1 MTDNQAVA
9 NQKVV
14 TFTYTIL
21 DTEGNVL
28 ERSDMP
34 ASYIHGID
42 GKMYEKAEQ
51 AMTGARAGDEVE
63 VSLNPDEG
71 FGYPDPSLIFTD
83 KLENVPP
90 EYRRVGA
97 EVEFTNEAG
106 ETAIMTVSKIENG
119 ELTVDGNHPFAGK
132 TVVFQMTVLDVRDAT
147 MQEVGTGEVMDM
159 SGPARLQ

>member
-1 MTDNQAVA
+1 MSDNQAVTD
-9 NQKVV
+9 QKVV

-28 ERSDMP
+28 EQSDMP

-51 AMTGARAGDEVE
+51 AMTGARVGDEVE

-71 FGYPDPSLIFTD
+71 FGYPDPALIYTE
-83 KLENVPP
+83 KIENVPP
-90 EYRRVGA
+90 EYRRIGA

-106 ETAIMTVSKIENG
+106 DSMTMTVSKIENG
-119 ELTVDGNHPFAGK
+119 ELIVDGNHPFAGK
-132 TVVFQMTVLDVRDAT
+132 TVVFRMTVMGVRDAT
-147 MQEVGTGEVMDM
+147 MQEVGTGEVMDTNVPM
-159 SGPARLQ
+159 SLQ